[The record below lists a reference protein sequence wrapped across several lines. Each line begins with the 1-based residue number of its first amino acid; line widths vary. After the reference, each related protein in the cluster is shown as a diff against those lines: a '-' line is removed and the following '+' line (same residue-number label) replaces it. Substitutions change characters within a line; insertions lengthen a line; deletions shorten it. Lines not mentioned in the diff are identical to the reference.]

1 VAVDQHPD
9 PGEELLPAVGRS
21 RWWPALA
28 AVVVVAAAVQLV
40 RHDRV
45 QTLPGAGRAAAPVS
59 PRPAARPAPLS
70 AVVGNRCPTGIV
82 CGVSATVTAGLATEF
97 RRDFPDA
104 TISLQASAFD
114 AGGPRIYWQ
123 QISATTPTGTVVVLT
138 EQRLGH
144 GSDRPPPE
152 LTTSPNG
159 STVTVRRVRAGWLVI
174 ADLLGDGRSAP
185 PVDAARRWV
194 GAAPLPR

>member
-1 VAVDQHPD
+1 MAVDQHPD

-21 RWWPALA
+21 RWWPAFA
-28 AVVVVAAAVQLV
+28 AFVVVAAAVQLV

-45 QTLPGAGRAAAPVS
+45 QTLP
-59 PRPAARPAPLS
+59 
-70 AVVGNRCPTGIV
+70 
-82 CGVSATVTAGLATEF
+82 
-97 RRDFPDA
+97 
-104 TISLQASAFD
+104 
-114 AGGPRIYWQ
+114 
-123 QISATTPTGTVVVLT
+123 VVVLT